1 MFSLDRSKNDTSVM
15 LDLLRAVA
23 AQMVCVGHGVSFF
36 VSQWAPSQLPRMQNV
51 GVLLFFLISGFLITY
66 TLIDRSKDPHYD
78 FWRFCVERFARI
90 YSGLLPALALVIIV
104 DGIVIYWTNDTTVSR
119 YFTLKTLI
127 ANLFMLEAYRGI
139 FPNVLQW
146 AAFGSASPL
155 WTLAIEWHIYMFV
168 GAAFFLIARRGT
180 LLFLVPLALFYGQ
193 TPVHFLLGSFQADGV
208 GQGLFALWLG
218 GALVYIAA
226 PFMVDFRAAAAIGL
240 CGGVAFMALAHTG
253 NEYDMKTY
261 PVLALAFFG
270 IVAATQSQHRLT
282 SPILRK
288 SITFF
293 ADYSF
298 TLYLVHHTIMYAMW
312 ITSPERG
319 VTRMIVAIL
328 ISNLVAIGLA
338 AIGEKHHRKL
348 AKAINRRLF
357 AKQEKT
363 VATIC

>member
-1 MFSLDRSKNDTSVM
+1 
-15 LDLLRAVA
+15 
-23 AQMVCVGHGVSFF
+23 
-36 VSQWAPSQLPRMQNV
+36 MQNV

-66 TLIDRSKDPHYD
+66 TLIERSRDPHYD

-90 YSGLLPALALVIIV
+90 YSGLLPALVVVIIV
-104 DGIVIYWTNDTTVSR
+104 DSVVIYLTNDPNISR

-127 ANLFMLEAYRGI
+127 ANLFMLEGYRGI
-139 FPNVLQW
+139 FPNILRW
-146 AAFGSASPL
+146 SPFGSASPL

-168 GAAFFLIARRGT
+168 GAVFFIIARRGT
-180 LLFLVPLALFYGQ
+180 LLLLVPFALFFGQ
-193 TPVHFLLGSFQADGV
+193 TTLHFLLGALQPDGV
-208 GQGLFALWLG
+208 GRGLFALWLG

-226 PFMVDFRAAAAIGL
+226 QFMLGFRTAAAIGL
-240 CGGVAFMALAHTG
+240 CGVIAFVVLVHRG
-253 NEYDMKTY
+253 GEYDMKTY
-261 PVLALAFFG
+261 PFLALGFFG
-270 IVAATQSQHRLT
+270 IVAVTQSQHRLA
-282 SPILRK
+282 SPIVRK

-298 TLYLVHHTIMYAMW
+298 TLYLVHYTIMYAMW

-319 VTRMIVAIL
+319 VTRMFVAIL

>member
-1 MFSLDRSKNDTSVM
+1 MFSLDQSKNDTSSM

-23 AQMVCVGHGVSFF
+23 AQMVCVGHGMVFF
-36 VSQWAPSQLPRMQNV
+36 FSQWAPSQLPFMQNV

-66 TLIDRSKDPHYD
+66 TLIERSRNPHYD

-90 YSGLLPALALVIIV
+90 YSGLLPALVVVIIV
-104 DGIVIYWTNDTTVSR
+104 DSVVIYLTNDPNISR

-139 FPNVLQW
+139 FPNILRW
-146 AAFGSASPL
+146 SPFGSASPL
-155 WTLAIEWHIYMFV
+155 WTLAVEWHIYMFV
-168 GAAFFLIARRGT
+168 GAVFFTIARRGT
-180 LLFLVPLALFYGQ
+180 LLLLVPFALFFSQ
-193 TPVHFLLGSFQADGV
+193 TTLHFLLGALQPDGI

-218 GALVYIAA
+218 GALRRNSCWI
-226 PFMVDFRAAAAIGL
+226 RTAAAIGL
-240 CGGVAFMALAHTG
+240 CGLIAFVVLVHRG
-253 NEYDMKTY
+253 GEYDMKTY
-261 PVLALAFFG
+261 PFLALGFFG

-282 SPILRK
+282 SPIVKK

-298 TLYLVHHTIMYAMW
+298 TLYLVYYTIMYAMW

-319 VTRMIVAIL
+319 VTRLIVAIL

-348 AKAINRRLF
+348 AKAINGRLF
-357 AKQEKT
+357 AKRERA
-363 VATIC
+363 VATT